1 MYQEFS
7 IFSSIPRVLCDT
19 YCRYRPVCSIQ
30 AQSRPVPSI
39 VCFLTVC
46 INHCRLALTTVDTF
60 SGTLHRR
67 GCFIASRT
75 TVKLE
80 LHSNRRIQY
89 TYETSQIRL
98 TVFVYPLV
106 GFRLAAFLIGRV
118 DMYGVGVQD
127 VSGNLEDEGG
137 DFDLDARWAPW
148 NGGLGQVQLA
158 WLRGELSNAKRAQQR
173 AQSSQR
179 PPRRNAA
186 MRGKRSASRGAS
198 RSQTPPHRDSEV
210 ARKTSRVCKAASL
223 QRSQTPP
230 RGAQGG
236 REQERQMAARGRKKV
251 QGSDR
256 GALARRALGGIR

>member
-173 AQSSQR
+173 VLVFSHCPFEPTVVACR
-179 PPRRNAA
+179 T
-186 MRGKRSASRGAS
+186 ASLLWNYPTLL
-198 RSQTPPHRDSEV
+198 QI
-210 ARKTSRVCKAASL
+210 L
-223 QRSQTPP
+223 QRSGNVVATFS
-230 RGAQGG
+230 GVLHACFG
-236 REQERQMAARGRKKV
+236 
-251 QGSDR
+251 
-256 GALARRALGGIR
+256 